1 MEAVCIDS
9 LFSEF
14 KGTLGKNNLGFIVI
28 ITKLLLENE
37 LVKNRSTSPHIAE
50 IYFCVHPLPAFYHQT
65 DGLDI

>member
-14 KGTLGKNNLGFIVI
+14 KGTLGKNNLRFIVI

-37 LVKNRSTSPHIAE
+37 LVKNRSTSPYIAE
-50 IYFCVHPLPAFYHQT
+50 SYFCVHPLSAFYHQT
-65 DGLDI
+65 DDLDI